1 MMNSQ
6 ATNPLALRSFEGL
19 PNNGDPFLD
28 CRLDRE
34 KYAEILTKIVL
45 TYHRGFVLALSSDWG
60 TGKTFFVKRWK
71 KYLEHKEIQSIYFNA
86 WENDFDNNALIA
98 LLAELQS
105 VVLDQNR
112 ELYEKLIEKT
122 SLIVKRILPTTIKL
136 FSKILLRGED
146 ISEILKELTAASL
159 TTTSDS
165 INDYI
170 QKKKDIQDFKDALSA
185 FVQSTNQD
193 KPLVIFIDELDRCR
207 PDYAVEVLEAVKH
220 LFNIDGIVF
229 VLSIDKKHL
238 ASSIKGYY
246 GSEHINTDE
255 YLRRFIDLEYTL
267 PEPFIAS
274 FASSLF
280 KKHHIAP
287 NSIIPHSFDSL
298 SVILELYK
306 HILNPTLRQIEK
318 IIIQMVLS
326 FKSLGIEYHKYSEA
340 LILLLFIKMFNRDLY
355 DEIKQGKFTTDIIG
369 VKIFDFLFK
378 SNTLDGSNTAFL
390 EGLFLL
396 LWMYNNTQT
405 DCADVQF
412 TISEDARNYGTLYNT
427 YRGSEKKI
435 NFYFNKF
442 RERYKDCFD
451 DPRHHPTSARLIN
464 HIELLDNFS

>member
-6 ATNPLALRSFEGL
+6 ETNPLALRSIEAL
-19 PNNGDPFLD
+19 PNNGDPFWD
-28 CRLDRE
+28 CRLDRIH
-34 KYAEILTKIVL
+34 YAEILTNIVL

-71 KYLEHKEIQSIYFNA
+71 KHLEHKEIQSIYFNA

-136 FSKILLRGED
+136 FSKILLSGED

-170 QKKKDIQDFKDALSA
+170 QKKKDIQDFKEALSA

-267 PEPFIAS
+267 PEPSIEKFCGYLYDKHNFVELHADMS
-274 FASSLF
+274 DKSDVLYFFTMYSQLF
-280 KKHHIAP
+280 NAK
-287 NSIIPHSFDSL
+287 
-298 SVILELYK
+298 
-306 HILNPTLRQIEK
+306 LRQLEK
-318 IIIQMVLS
+318 INLLYFLS
-326 FKSLGIEYHKYSEA
+326 SQAFGYIDTMLMHC
-340 LILLLFIKMFNRDLY
+340 ILLLIFMKSCRFDLY
-355 DEIKQGKFTTDIIG
+355 EMIVSKKFTFDQLNDKLRVLFHNVDKSHKNHRYYLNG
-369 VKIFDFLFK
+369 VVLLMLLYLNQLSNDFSIK
-378 SNTLDGSNTAFL
+378 SREAK
-390 EGLFLL
+390 
-396 LWMYNNTQT
+396 
-405 DCADVQF
+405 VQF
-412 TISEDARNYGTLYNT
+412 FEFHTKEWNGDYHDAIVTILKELLNVRHIDYDLN
-427 YRGSEKKI
+427 KI
-435 NFYFNKF
+435 LH
-442 RERYKDCFD
+442 R
-451 DPRHHPTSARLIN
+451 
-464 HIELLDNFS
+464 IELLDNLS

>member
-6 ATNPLALRSFEGL
+6 ETNPLALRSIEGL

-28 CRLDRE
+28 CRLDRK
-34 KYAEILTKIVL
+34 KYAEILTNIVL

-71 KYLEHKEIQSIYFNA
+71 KHLEHKEIQSIYFNA

-170 QKKKDIQDFKDALSA
+170 QKKKDIQDFKDALST

-193 KPLVIFIDELDRCR
+193 KSLVIFIDELDRCR

-267 PEPFIAS
+267 PEPSTENFLE
-274 FASSLF
+274 SLF
-280 KKHHIAP
+280 
-287 NSIIPHSFDSL
+287 NSYSFENLFTNHEDNKQYRKMLQSL
-298 SVILELYK
+298 SIVYK
-306 HILNPTLRQIEK
+306 PTLRQLEK
-318 IIIQMVLS
+318 IIIQSMLIL
-326 FKSLGIEYHKYSEA
+326 KSIGKSRLAFEYALA
-340 LILLLFIKMFNRDLY
+340 LILYI
-355 DEIKQGKFTTDIIG
+355 
-369 VKIFDFLFK
+369 KIFDNELYIKLVNLRIQPVELSSYFKIFTDSNKLSLIDNRFYFLGVGLLIWLLINSWNDINRKRNSSDSLFDYSDVFK
-378 SNTLDGSNTAFL
+378 MWSDEEQKGLNEFNNWFSQNYRGNTKLS
-390 EGLFLL
+390 FLL
-396 LWMYNNTQT
+396 
-405 DCADVQF
+405 
-412 TISEDARNYGTLYNT
+412 
-427 YRGSEKKI
+427 
-435 NFYFNKF
+435 NKV
-442 RERYKDCFD
+442 E
-451 DPRHHPTSARLIN
+451 S
-464 HIELLDNFS
+464 LDSLS

>member
-267 PEPFIAS
+267 PEPSTENFLE
-274 FASSLF
+274 SLF
-280 KKHHIAP
+280 
-287 NSIIPHSFDSL
+287 NSYSFENLFANHEDNKLYRKMLQSL
-298 SVILELYK
+298 SIVYK
-306 HILNPTLRQIEK
+306 PTLRQLEK
-318 IIIQMVLS
+318 IIIQSMLIL
-326 FKSLGIEYHKYSEA
+326 KSIGKSRLAFEYALA
-340 LILLLFIKMFNRDLY
+340 LILYI
-355 DEIKQGKFTTDIIG
+355 
-369 VKIFDFLFK
+369 KIFDNELYIKLVNLRIQPVELSSYFKIFTDSNKLSLIDNRFYFLGVGLLIWLLINSWNDINRERNSSDSLFDYSNVFK
-378 SNTLDGSNTAFL
+378 MWSDEEQKGLNEINNWFSQNYRGNTKLS
-390 EGLFLL
+390 FLL
-396 LWMYNNTQT
+396 
-405 DCADVQF
+405 
-412 TISEDARNYGTLYNT
+412 
-427 YRGSEKKI
+427 
-435 NFYFNKF
+435 NKV
-442 RERYKDCFD
+442 E
-451 DPRHHPTSARLIN
+451 S
-464 HIELLDNFS
+464 LDNLS